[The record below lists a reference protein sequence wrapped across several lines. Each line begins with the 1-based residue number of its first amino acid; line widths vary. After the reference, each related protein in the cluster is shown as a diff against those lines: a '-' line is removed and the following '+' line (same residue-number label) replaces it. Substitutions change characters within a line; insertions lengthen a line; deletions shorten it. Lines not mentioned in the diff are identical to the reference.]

1 MNWEHPVYRESLI
14 RVESGCADDRA
25 PRSAVARNA
34 DMIQKKAD
42 VSGTVSTE
50 IQPETQTAAGGS
62 VFYAAGRSSVALRP
76 PSAESVRLTDPP

>member
-34 DMIQKKAD
+34 DMI
-42 VSGTVSTE
+42 
-50 IQPETQTAAGGS
+50 
-62 VFYAAGRSSVALRP
+62 R
-76 PSAESVRLTDPP
+76 